1 MTQCEGC
8 FFGIVRLDEGC
19 VLCVCVCVCVLGKGT
34 RGGRLDDVKENLIK

>member
-19 VLCVCVCVCVLGKGT
+19 VCVCVCVCVLGKGT